1 MKSFWGLLTI
11 LLLGFVSTKTLADQ
25 FVPEFDKMQIVR
37 CDYEQTIYNQDD
49 SVVSTSRQHRLFR
62 IDDAYK
68 KIYNQREPIDNI
80 ISFDE
85 SKIEYNSQSMNDDYI
100 SREHSVIDRKEGSF
114 TSESQIMYDNEA
126 FGNRHSKSIGTC
138 QVLQ

>member
-1 MKSFWGLLTI
+1 MKRFFGLLAI
-11 LLLGFVSTKTLADQ
+11 LILGFAGVKCFADQ

-68 KIYNQREPIDNI
+68 KIYNQSEPIDYI
-80 ISFDE
+80 INFDE

-100 SREHSVIDRKEGSF
+100 SREHSVIDRKEGTF
-114 TSESQIMYDNEA
+114 TSEAQIMYDNDA
-126 FGNRHSKSIGTC
+126 FGNRHSKSVGTC
-138 QVLQ
+138 QILQ